1 MDTNIPVAN
10 VIPSNNTDLNNTQT
24 FTTTNTR
31 DVSDTTI
38 VHNTGVPTIADL
50 NTKSNSYDNSTSA
63 YNTAY
68 NPMNDN
74 QNNNYYTS
82 NRNILLSQRLNGTD
96 NMIIAW
102 NLSRSI
108 KIFSLIDLFFCT
120 LIGINNVK
128 YIPII
133 IFPLLGFYG
142 AKKYSIF
149 KLYIYAL
156 FIAGLIISKTLL
168 FYYVKLDNYG
178 IFITILSII
187 IELIIM
193 KILCKFINHINILN
207 SNELHQL
214 KSTDYKPIETYIIWY

>member
-31 DVSDTTI
+31 DLSDTTI
-38 VHNTGVPTIADL
+38 VHNTGVPTRADL
-50 NTKSNSYDNSTSA
+50 NTKKNSYDNSTSA

-68 NPMNDN
+68 NPMNDNPMNDN

-108 KIFSLIDLFFCT
+108 KIFSLIDFFF
-120 LIGINNVK
+120 V
-128 YIPII
+128 
-133 IFPLLGFYG
+133 
-142 AKKYSIF
+142 
-149 KLYIYAL
+149 
-156 FIAGLIISKTLL
+156 
-168 FYYVKLDNYG
+168 
-178 IFITILSII
+178 LS
-187 IELIIM
+187 
-193 KILCKFINHINILN
+193 
-207 SNELHQL
+207 
-214 KSTDYKPIETYIIWY
+214 